1 MAHPPRHGLDDVRDP
16 ASFILQ
22 LPAYGWPQA
31 RRLAQMG
38 TKVGLESIKAPDNN
52 SESLALF
59 GSGKSDWAMRQT
71 MLTLLKFP
79 FCWTTR
85 LIQGR

>member
-1 MAHPPRHGLDDVRDP
+1 MTHGRSAFPDGPGLDDVRDP
-16 ASFILQ
+16 ASFILH

-38 TKVGLESIKAPDNN
+38 NKVGLRSVNAPDNN

-59 GSGKSDWAMRQT
+59 GSSESD
-71 MLTLLKFP
+71 
-79 FCWTTR
+79 
-85 LIQGR
+85 